1 MEKRVIPVLEMSCAV
16 CAATVEKTVRELT
29 GVEEASVNF
38 SANTLQ
44 VVYDPDKISLKDM
57 QAAVSAAG
65 YDLVISENAEADA
78 IDAEHRL
85 YLDLRRRTI
94 GAWSFGLPVMVL
106 SMIFHSPSQILT
118 WILLALTLPVLYW
131 ALVLCI
137 GLEGCKTRTS
147 QYGHFGNVEYCRVFS
162 VQLVQYDLS
171 VFLAFFG
178 TCSACLLRSGC
189 YDYSF
194 CFVGEIIGSEG

>member
-131 ALVLCI
+131 GRSFYVSGWKAVKRGRANMDTLVMLS
-137 GLEGCKTRTS
+137 T
-147 QYGHFGNVEYCRVFS
+147 